1 MQMIYNLE
9 NANPESVA
17 FVDDKGLMLT
27 YGELVHFIN
36 ENAVL
41 LPKRSLV
48 FILGDNSTPVAS
60 FLCACLENGW
70 VPLLLN
76 KDIEDAL
83 LDVYLNKYK
92 PQAIFSANK
101 NFLYRELLF
110 EWNNYKLY
118 TYNQD
123 KSLLNDTLSLLLP
136 TSGSTGSPKLVRHS
150 YTNLS
155 FSAKSVSKIYNL
167 TSNDVG
173 LALLPIYYTMG
184 LSIITSHL
192 QVGAKIVLTNYPL
205 TDRNFWNLLKE
216 QHITVLTGVPYTFEV
231 LFKMRFERVLL
242 PSLRIITQGGGKL
255 SEVLWSALVTYA
267 ATKNIEFIA
276 TYGQTE
282 GTARMAYLEASK
294 AATKQGSIGKAIP
307 GGSFEVW
314 DEKENAITAEAQ
326 SGELIYKG
334 ENVTLGY
341 AENQEDL
348 LLGDLRNGILKT
360 GDVVKRDA
368 EGYIFIVG
376 RMKRFLKIYGLRI
389 SLDETELLI
398 KNKFD
403 IDCYAA
409 GDDTILKIYV
419 TDAGIMDAI
428 KTWLSS
434 TINLFHQ
441 AIEMIHIEKIERNA
455 SGKIIFK
462 K

>member
-1 MQMIYNLE
+1 MIYNLE
-9 NANPESVA
+9 NANPKSIA
-17 FVDDKGLMLT
+17 FTDDNGLTLN
-27 YGELVHFIN
+27 YGELIHFIN
-36 ENAVL
+36 KNANL
-41 LPKRSLV
+41 LPRRSLV
-48 FILGDNSTPVAS
+48 FILGTNTTPVAS

-76 KDIEDAL
+76 KDIEDSL
-83 LDVYLNKYK
+83 LEGYLEKYN
-92 PQAIFSANK
+92 PQAVFSTTK
-101 NFLYRELLF
+101 KHFIKEVLF
-110 EWNNYKLY
+110 EWDEYKLFG
-118 TYNQD
+118 YNQN
-123 KSLLNDTLSLLLP
+123 KSALNDALSLLLP

-155 FSAKSVSKIYNL
+155 FSAERVSQLYNL
-167 TSNDVG
+167 NSNDVG

-205 TDRNFWNLLKE
+205 TDRNFWNVLKE

-231 LFKMRFERVLL
+231 LFKMRFERVVL

-255 SEVLWSALVTYA
+255 SEHLWNALVTYA
-267 ATKNIEFIA
+267 ETKNIEFIA

-314 DEKENAITAEAQ
+314 DENGKPISSDDET
-326 SGELIYKG
+326 GELIYKG
-334 ENVTLGY
+334 GNVTLGY
-341 AENQEDL
+341 AENTADL

-376 RMKRFLKIYGLRI
+376 RLKRFLKIYGLRI

-398 KNKFD
+398 KNKFN

-419 TDAGIMDAI
+419 TNAAIMEEV
-428 KTWLSS
+428 KKWLSS

-441 AIEMIHIEKIERNA
+441 AIEITHVEKIERN
-455 SGKIIFK
+455 SFGKIIFK
-462 K
+462 Q